1 MYMTS
6 LVKKNQNKKTLE
18 KFSNTNT
25 WTVVWITVAIII
37 IIGLFVLFTDSGDI
51 FFNTLMFR

>member
-1 MYMTS
+1 MTS